1 MSPNLEE
8 VKSVIDKMI
17 LYHSVLVSDID
28 NEPEFGDY
36 TYGFYPYEILFLMHI
51 RRKLGLPVPDK
62 FEDLLRERERQNPK
76 FTFLFDASVCL
87 TISLILDSHVHWV
100 HVDTRKQVVS
110 LDNSR
115 RFSCSRF

>member
-1 MSPNLEE
+1 MVESKFEE

-62 FEDLLRERERQNPK
+62 FEDLGEGVGSLQYETDRMQFIGRGRNVSERWRWN
-76 FTFLFDASVCL
+76 L
-87 TISLILDSHVHWV
+87 TGRLPIPLVQCWIRL
-100 HVDTRKQVVS
+100 
-110 LDNSR
+110 
-115 RFSCSRF
+115 